1 MMDVGKNTSEE
12 GEEFKMK
19 FEVLNKSQ
27 DELDFVIDGI
37 DASMANTLRRIMFAE
52 IPIMAVK
59 EVDFKKNNSA
69 LYDEI
74 LAHRIGLIPLTTDL
88 KSYNLPNDCKCEGE
102 GCALCQVHLSF
113 SSDKSSDKGPRMV
126 YAKDLKSDDPKV
138 VPAIGD
144 LPLVELIKDQ
154 KLEFTA
160 TAVLGFGKDHV
171 KHSAGHVHYKGYPEF
186 NVTGQSK
193 IKEVMKLC
201 GDVLKESGKGLEVT
215 DFKKWNDAHEQF
227 CEEHGVN
234 ITYSDTKFIFFI
246 ESWGQL
252 KPEAIF
258 LKALDI
264 FDKKLSTFEK
274 VFSKAK

>member
-1 MMDVGKNTSEE
+1 
-12 GEEFKMK
+12 MK
-19 FEVLNKSQ
+19 VEVINKSQ

-37 DASMANTLRRIMFAE
+37 DAAMANTLRRIMFAE

-59 EVDFKKNNSA
+59 EVEFKKNNSA

-88 KSYNLPNDCKCEGE
+88 KTYNLPKDCKCEGE

-113 SSDKSSDKGPRMV
+113 SSDKGEPRMI
-126 YAKDLKSDDPKV
+126 YAKDLKSTDPKV
-138 VPAIGD
+138 VPVIGD
-144 LPLVELIKDQ
+144 LPLVELMKDQ

-171 KHSAGHVHYKGYPEF
+171 KHSAGHIYYKGYPEF

-193 IKEVMKLC
+193 LKEVMRLC
-201 GDVLKESGKGLEVT
+201 GDVLKESGKGLEIT
-215 DFKKWNDAHEQF
+215 DFNKWNDAHEQF
-227 CEEHGVN
+227 CEENGVV

-252 KPEAIF
+252 KPETIF
-258 LKALDI
+258 LKALEI
-264 FDKKLSTFEK
+264 FDKKLSNFEK
-274 VFSKAK
+274 VFSKTK